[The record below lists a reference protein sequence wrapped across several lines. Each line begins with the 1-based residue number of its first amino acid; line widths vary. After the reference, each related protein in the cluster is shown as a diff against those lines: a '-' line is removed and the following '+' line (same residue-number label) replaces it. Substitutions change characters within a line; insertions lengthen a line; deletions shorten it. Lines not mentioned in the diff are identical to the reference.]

1 MRISDG
7 SSDVCSSDLPG
18 GPNWPNA
25 VRNSGVIVRARYSL
39 RPRTERGHFGRQF
52 LHSLDQRADQF
63 VISDR
68 QHVIT
73 ALDAVILR
81 SEERRVGKEW
91 VSMGR
96 SRWSPYHSQKK
107 KNKENVL
114 TQTLNK
120 QTRQEK

>member
-1 MRISDG
+1 MRISDW
-7 SSDVCSSDLPG
+7 SSDVCSSDLTNSPS

-73 ALDAVILR
+73 ALDAVILQAAEIIARSGHFLSDQTMMEARALFR
-81 SEERRVGKEW
+81 SEEHTSELQ
-91 VSMGR
+91 S
-96 SRWSPYHSQKK
+96 
-107 KNKENVL
+107 
-114 TQTLNK
+114 
-120 QTRQEK
+120 

>member
-73 ALDAVILR
+73 ALDAVILQAAELIAR
-81 SEERRVGKEW
+81 SGHFLSDQTMRPEERRVGKGC
-91 VSMGR
+91 VITCR
-96 SRWSPYHSQKK
+96 SRWSPYQ
-107 KNKENVL
+107 
-114 TQTLNK
+114 
-120 QTRQEK
+120 